1 MCLDTYID
9 KEKEKMKSHKHMQIF
24 VLASLLIAVGTVI
37 PMLMPKIIIGPMSF
51 TLASHVAVMIAIF
64 ISPAVALAVAL
75 GTTLGFFM
83 AGFPFVVVLRA
94 LTHVMWAYFG
104 AKYAQKKPQIFEKPL
119 KTLQFN
125 ILIALIHAL
134 GEMIIVIPF
143 YYGNGMDMQTFIYM
157 VFGLVGI
164 GTIIH
169 SSIDFCLTLPVW
181 KALSQSR
188 RINGISQVKK
198 INLIKNA

>member
-1 MCLDTYID
+1 
-9 KEKEKMKSHKHMQIF
+9 MKSHKQMQIF
-24 VLASLLIAVGTVI
+24 VLASLLIAVGTII

-64 ISPAVALAVAL
+64 ISPAVAIAVSL
-75 GTTLGFFM
+75 GSTLGFIM

-94 LTHVMWAYFG
+94 LTHVIWAYLG
-104 AKYAQKKPQIFEKPL
+104 AQYAKKNPQIFEKPL

-125 ILIALIHAL
+125 IVIAFIHAL

-143 YYGNGMDMQTFIYM
+143 YYGNGMDMQTFMYM
-157 VFGLVGI
+157 IFGLVGL
-164 GTIIH
+164 GTVIH

-181 KALSQSR
+181 KALTQSH
-188 RINGISQVKK
+188 RIQGISQVKK
-198 INLIKNA
+198 INLMKNA

>member
-1 MCLDTYID
+1 
-9 KEKEKMKSHKHMQIF
+9 MKSHKHMQVF

-64 ISPAVALAVAL
+64 ISPAVAIAVSL
-75 GTTLGFFM
+75 GTMLGFFM

-94 LTHVMWAYFG
+94 LTHVIWAYLG
-104 AKYAQKKPQIFEKPL
+104 AQYAKKNPQIFEKPL

-125 ILIALIHAL
+125 IVIAFIHAL

-143 YYGNGMDMQTFIYM
+143 YYGNGMDMQTFMYM
-157 VFGLVGI
+157 IFGLVGL
-164 GTIIH
+164 GTVIH

-181 KALSQSR
+181 KALTQSH
-188 RINGISQVKK
+188 RIQGISQVKK
-198 INLIKNA
+198 INLMKNA

>member
-1 MCLDTYID
+1 
-9 KEKEKMKSHKHMQIF
+9 MKSHKHMQVF

-37 PMLMPKIIIGPMSF
+37 PMLMPKFIIGPMSF

-64 ISPAVALAVAL
+64 ISPAVAIAVSL

-94 LTHVMWAYFG
+94 LTHVIWAYLG
-104 AKYAQKKPQIFEKPL
+104 AQYAKKNPQIFEKPL

-125 ILIALIHAL
+125 IVIAFIHAL

-143 YYGNGMDMQTFIYM
+143 YYGNGMDMQTFMYM
-157 VFGLVGI
+157 IFGLVGL
-164 GTIIH
+164 GTVIH

-181 KALSQSR
+181 KALTQSH
-188 RINGISQVKK
+188 RIQGISQVKK
-198 INLIKNA
+198 INLMKNA

>member
-1 MCLDTYID
+1 
-9 KEKEKMKSHKHMQIF
+9 MKSHKHMQVF

-64 ISPAVALAVAL
+64 ISPAVAIAVSL

-94 LTHVMWAYFG
+94 LTHVIWAYLVE
-104 AKYAQKKPQIFEKPL
+104 KKKKKNPQIFEKPL

-125 ILIALIHAL
+125 IVIALIHAL

-143 YYGNGMDMQTFIYM
+143 YYGNGMDMQTFMYM
-157 VFGLVGI
+157 IFGLVGL
-164 GTIIH
+164 GTVIH

-181 KALSQSR
+181 KALTQSH
-188 RINGISQVKK
+188 RIQGISQVKK
-198 INLIKNA
+198 INLMKNA

>member
-1 MCLDTYID
+1 
-9 KEKEKMKSHKHMQIF
+9 MKSHKHMQVF
-24 VLASLLIAVGTVI
+24 VLASLLIAVGTII

-64 ISPAVALAVAL
+64 ISPSVAIAVSL
-75 GTTLGFFM
+75 GTALGFFM

-94 LTHVMWAYFG
+94 LTHVIWAYLG
-104 AKYAQKKPQIFEKPL
+104 AQYAKKNPQIFEKPL

-125 ILIALIHAL
+125 IVIALIHAL

-143 YYGNGMDMQTFIYM
+143 YYGNGIDMQTFMYM
-157 VFGLVGI
+157 IFGLVGL
-164 GTIIH
+164 GTVIH

-181 KALSQSR
+181 KALTQSH
-188 RINGISQVKK
+188 RIQGISQVKK
-198 INLIKNA
+198 INLMKNA

>member
-1 MCLDTYID
+1 
-9 KEKEKMKSHKHMQIF
+9 MKSHKHMKVL
-24 VLASLLIAVGTVI
+24 VLAALLIAVGTVI
-37 PMLMPKIIIGPMSF
+37 PMIMPKIIIGPMSF

-64 ISPAVALAVAL
+64 ISPNVAIAVAL

-83 AGFPFVVVLRA
+83 AGFPFVVVMRA
-94 LTHVMWAYFG
+94 LTHVIWAFIG
-104 AKYAQKKPQIFEKPL
+104 AKYAQKNPHIFERPL

-125 ILIALIHAL
+125 LMIAFIHAL
-134 GEMIIVIPF
+134 SEMIIVIPF
-143 YYGNGMDMQTFIYM
+143 YYGNGLDLQTFAYM
-157 VFGLVGI
+157 VFGLVGL

-169 SSIDFCLTLPVW
+169 SSIDFCITLPVW

-188 RINGISQVKK
+188 SINGISQVKK

>member
-1 MCLDTYID
+1 
-9 KEKEKMKSHKHMQIF
+9 MKSHKHMQVF
-24 VLASLLIAVGTVI
+24 VLASLLIAVGTII

-64 ISPAVALAVAL
+64 ISPAVAIAVSL
-75 GTTLGFFM
+75 GTVLGFFM

-94 LTHVMWAYFG
+94 LTHVIWAYLG
-104 AKYAQKKPQIFEKPL
+104 AQYAKKNPQIFEKPL

-125 ILIALIHAL
+125 IVIALIHAL

-143 YYGNGMDMQTFIYM
+143 YYGNGMDMQTFMYM
-157 VFGLVGI
+157 IFGLVGL
-164 GTIIH
+164 GTVIH

-181 KALSQSR
+181 KALTQSH
-188 RINGISQVKK
+188 RIQGISQVKK
-198 INLIKNA
+198 INLMKNA

>member
-1 MCLDTYID
+1 
-9 KEKEKMKSHKHMQIF
+9 MKSHKHMQVF

-51 TLASHVAVMIAIF
+51 TLPSHVAVMIAIF
-64 ISPAVALAVAL
+64 ISPAVAIAVSL

-83 AGFPFVVVLRA
+83 AGFPFVIVLRA
-94 LTHVMWAYFG
+94 LTHVIWAYLG
-104 AKYAQKKPQIFEKPL
+104 AQYAKKNPQIFEKPL

-125 ILIALIHAL
+125 IVIALIHAL

-143 YYGNGMDMQTFIYM
+143 YYGNGIDMQTFMYM
-157 VFGLVGI
+157 IFGLVGL
-164 GTIIH
+164 GTVIH

-181 KALSQSR
+181 KALTQSH
-188 RINGISQVKK
+188 RIQGISQVKK
-198 INLIKNA
+198 INLMKNA

>member
-1 MCLDTYID
+1 
-9 KEKEKMKSHKHMQIF
+9 MKSQKHMK
-24 VLASLLIAVGTVI
+24 VLVMASLLIAVGTVV
-37 PMLMPKIIIGPMSF
+37 PMIMPKVMIGPMSF
-51 TLASHVAVMIAIF
+51 TLASHVAVMVAIF

-83 AGFPFVVVLRA
+83 AGFPFVVVMRA
-94 LTHVMWAYFG
+94 LTHVIWAYLG
-104 AKYAQKKPQIFEKPL
+104 AKYAQKNPQIFEKPL

-125 ILIALIHAL
+125 IVIALIHAI

-143 YYGNGMDMQTFIYM
+143 YYGNGMDMQSFAYM
-157 VFGLVGI
+157 IFGLVGL
-164 GTIIH
+164 GTVIH
-169 SSIDFCLTLPVW
+169 SSIDFCITLPVW

-188 RINGISQVKK
+188 SINGISQVKT